1 MKHLARALCLVGG
14 LLTGPAMGRAA
25 AVVSDAQ
32 VLTLRVTGTA
42 HGPNVL
48 MKDVIVEDLPEPL
61 ASVAL
66 KASGRPGGT
75 VSVARFLAQVK
86 LRGEQG
92 QAWSVQGPNECQLSV
107 PVQRIPGAQLQ
118 EFAGDFL
125 AAQLSGTAGV
135 SIEAQGVPLD
145 LNTYEAPTRFTI
157 KPGTQDWRGNVVLLV
172 RVMQP
177 GPGDADKEVASVP
190 VSYLVKRQ
198 EPRVYAVRALRRG
211 DPLDP
216 EALTVRQDD
225 TTFQQGQGFSS
236 GDELVGKRARAYIA
250 AGREITA
257 DLVELP
263 PAIRRG
269 DIVRLLVKSGGIVVE
284 TQGKAQR
291 DARVGETL
299 PLEVE
304 GTNSQVQAR
313 CVDVDVAVREAY

>member
-1 MKHLARALCLVGG
+1 MKTLAGALCLWGG
-14 LLTGPAMGRAA
+14 LFLGPARAHA
-25 AVVSDAQ
+25 AVVAPEAQ
-32 VLTLRVTGTA
+32 TLTLRVTGTA

-48 MKDVIVEDLPEPL
+48 MKDVIEEELPEPL

-66 KASGRPGGT
+66 KAAGRPGGQ
-75 VSVARFLAQVK
+75 VSVPRFLAQVK
-86 LRGEQG
+86 LRAEQG
-92 QAWSVQGPNECQLSV
+92 QAWSVAGGTECLLSV
-107 PVQRIPGAQLQ
+107 PVQHIPGLQ
-118 EFAGDFL
+118 IQKFAGDFL

-135 SIEAQGVPLD
+135 SMEAQGVPLD
-145 LNTYEAPTRFTI
+145 LETYEAPTRFLI
-157 KPGTQDWRGNVVLLV
+157 QPGTQDWRGNVVLRV
-172 RVMQP
+172 QVMQP

-198 EPRVYAVRALRRG
+198 EPRVYAVRPLRKG

-216 EALTVRQDD
+216 AALVLHTED
-225 TTFQQGQGFSS
+225 TTFMQGQGFSS
-236 GDELVGKRARAYIA
+236 LEELAGKRARAYIA
-250 AGREITA
+250 PGRAVTA

-263 PAIRRG
+263 PLIRRG

-284 TQGKAQR
+284 TQGKALR
-291 DARVGETL
+291 DARVGESL